1 MTAIKCYKMSAVW
14 CEESPPTVNLKL
26 MPPSPQPSHTTILP
40 HYNFT
45 NYFED
50 VMWLFL
56 VTVLAEVNLDIAFS
70 IFLDTAQP
78 QASLSAISSN
88 AIFHQ
93 FLGGLDKH
101 AQTLIRHTQGSTNN
115 KDIFVYPNLQS
126 TRSNQSDGSNGKVV
140 THTRHTQTQTTSHLT
155 MFILPWPIP

>member
-1 MTAIKCYKMSAVW
+1 
-14 CEESPPTVNLKL
+14 
-26 MPPSPQPSHTTILP
+26 
-40 HYNFT
+40 
-45 NYFED
+45 
-50 VMWLFL
+50 MWLFL

-101 AQTLIRHTQGSTNN
+101 AETLICHTQGSTNN
-115 KDIFVYPNLQS
+115 KDIFVYPNRQS

-140 THTRHTQTQTTSHLT
+140 THTRHTNSNHFSPHHVHPTMTNPVKTINSITGQALSGCKYYTGQTLLFKHLSKKQNDT
-155 MFILPWPIP
+155 NS